1 MSRLQVLGRTT
12 LDNAGKD
19 PGENQR
25 EDHSRRNRGNHRI
38 RHQSQRRRH
47 APSQQEQQREED
59 LVLSALAAE
68 CGLQLKPRDFP
79 HLAPVMRKKL
89 ADQIRYMLKRAAHR
103 REIVNGVWA
112 TPVVPSA
119 EAVSST
125 INSLEPPSL
134 SRNIANAQNEGIIID
149 LLTQRFRIVLL
160 GLGWN

>member
-1 MSRLQVLGRTT
+1 MSRLQVLGRTR
-12 LDNAGKD
+12 LDNAGKEPSD
-19 PGENQR
+19 IQR
-25 EDHSRRNRGNHRI
+25 EDRSARNRGNHRI

-47 APSQQEQQREED
+47 APSQQEQQREEN

-79 HLAPVMRKKL
+79 HLAPVLRKEL

-103 REIVNGVWA
+103 GEIVNGIWT
-112 TPVVPSA
+112 TPVVPST

-149 LLTQRFRIVLL
+149 LLTQRFRSVM
-160 GLGWN
+160 